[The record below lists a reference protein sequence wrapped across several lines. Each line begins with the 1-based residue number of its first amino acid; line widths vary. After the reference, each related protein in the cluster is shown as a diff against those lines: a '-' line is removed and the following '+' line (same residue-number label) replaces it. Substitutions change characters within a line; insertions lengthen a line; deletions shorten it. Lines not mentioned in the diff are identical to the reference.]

1 MYLRHS
7 PAEQCGKGKGYGTQA
22 ERLALRFVFDE
33 LGMTTVLA
41 DAIRE
46 NTRSQHV
53 LKKGGFR
60 FVGEDEI
67 FRYYCIDRSIRPG
80 GKIAGFLP
88 APFQSR
94 YFRDI
99 ISLYEKNE
107 DTGRR
112 KNAVAGR
119 SPG

>member
-1 MYLRHS
+1 MQNN
-7 PAEQCGKGKGYGTQA
+7 AVKGKGYGTQA
-22 ERLALRFVFDE
+22 ERLALRFVFDV

-67 FRYYCIDRSIRPG
+67 FRYYCIDR
-80 GKIAGFLP
+80 
-88 APFQSR
+88 
-94 YFRDI
+94 
-99 ISLYEKNE
+99 
-107 DTGRR
+107 
-112 KNAVAGR
+112 
-119 SPG
+119 

>member
-1 MYLRHS
+1 MQNN
-7 PAEQCGKGKGYGTQA
+7 AVKGKGYGTQA

-53 LKKGGFR
+53 LKKGGVR

-67 FRYYCIDRSIRPG
+67 FRYYCIDR
-80 GKIAGFLP
+80 
-88 APFQSR
+88 
-94 YFRDI
+94 
-99 ISLYEKNE
+99 
-107 DTGRR
+107 
-112 KNAVAGR
+112 
-119 SPG
+119 